1 MGQRGNYIMLKR
13 NHVKEA
19 LVIAAKLNCRRSLL
33 LLAVACAAGRM
44 TLLAPTV
51 LAQASAAS
59 ASSGAAA
66 SPAFDVATI
75 RPHKPD
81 PVPMG
86 VDYVRNTPDG
96 IKGAGVTITTL
107 VMYAYGVPVD
117 TRVVG
122 GPDWV
127 RSERFDVEAK
137 MSVEDIAAMKAIGP
151 AQKQAHSQQMLETL
165 LAERFQLKAHSEIR
179 QVPIYELV
187 VAKGGAKIR
196 DASNDTT
203 PLHTGSSGKPCGCL
217 RETSATTSEAQNY
230 SLKSFA
236 DYLSIPAFGIGRP
249 VVDKTGLTGTYN
261 FTLNWSIYARSTRP
275 APEAGASDPADEGT
289 FLTTALKEI
298 NLNLRPAMGGVEYIV
313 IDHVDKPSEN

>member
-1 MGQRGNYIMLKR
+1 MFK
-13 NHVKEA
+13 
-19 LVIAAKLNCRRSLL
+19 AKSNRRSKLL
-33 LLAVACAAGRM
+33 LLAVVCAGGAFAG
-44 TLLAPTV
+44 AA
-51 LAQASAAS
+51 LAQGGVATAPAISAAS
-59 ASSGAAA
+59 APT
-66 SPAFDVATI
+66 PAFDVATI

-96 IKGAGVTITTL
+96 IKGVGVTVTTL

-122 GPDWV
+122 GPEWA
-127 RSERFDVEAK
+127 RSERYDVEAK
-137 MSVEDIAAMKAIGP
+137 MSAEDIAAMKALSP
-151 AQKQAHSQQMLETL
+151 AEKQAHSQQMLQTL
-165 LAERFQLKAHSEIR
+165 LAERFQLKAHSETR
-179 QVPIYELV
+179 QNPIYELV

-203 PLHTGSSGKPCGCL
+203 PLHTGRDGKPCGCL

-261 FTLNWSIYARSTRP
+261 FTLNWSIYARSARP
-275 APEAGASDPADEGT
+275 APEAGASDPADEGA

-298 NLNLRPAMGGVEYIV
+298 GLDLRPAMGGVEYVV
-313 IDHVDKPSEN
+313 IDHVEKPSEN

>member
-1 MGQRGNYIMLKR
+1 MFK
-13 NHVKEA
+13 
-19 LVIAAKLNCRRSLL
+19 AKPNRRSKLL
-33 LLAVACAAGRM
+33 LLTVVCVGSAVAGASAYGQDSD
-44 TLLAPTV
+44 LIGPT
-51 LAQASAAS
+51 ASAA
-59 ASSGAAA
+59 A
-66 SPAFDVATI
+66 PLFDVATI

-96 IKGAGVTITTL
+96 IKGAGVTVTTL

-122 GPDWV
+122 GPEWA
-127 RSERFDVEAK
+127 RSERYDVEAK
-137 MSVEDIAAMKAIGP
+137 MSAEDIAAMKTLGP
-151 AQKQAHSQQMLETL
+151 AEKAARSQQMLQTL
-165 LAERFQLKAHSEIR
+165 LAERFQLKAHSETR

-187 VAKGGAKIR
+187 VAKGGTKIR
-196 DASNDTT
+196 DAANDTT

-261 FTLNWSIYARSTRP
+261 FTLNWSIYARSARP
-275 APEAGASDPADEGT
+275 APDAGASDPADEGT

-298 NLNLRPAMGGVEYIV
+298 GLDLRPAMGGVEYIA
-313 IDHVDKPSEN
+313 IDHVERPSEN